1 MTFHH
6 IRKAVFP
13 VAGLGTRFLPVT
25 KDIPKE
31 MMPLIDRPLIHHGV
45 DEAVASGC
53 NDIIFVTG
61 TGKETIFQYF
71 QHSPELEAHLTETGK
86 EELAE
91 QLRKIPELADFHY
104 TLQEKPLGLGHA
116 VLCAEEFCKDDYFGL
131 LLPDDVMLAEPTVLA
146 QLESVRERYSGSVL
160 SLEEVDKDDTSRY
173 GIVDAEEVEPGVFR
187 VKGLVE
193 KPEPKDAPSN
203 LAIMGRYVL
212 SPSVFKHLKSIK
224 RGSGGE
230 YQLTDAIA
238 SMLEEEPVYAL
249 LYKGRRLDCG
259 VREGWIKATIIKALQ
274 YPDLREIVI
283 NTIEKELN
291 VKI

>member
-31 MMPLIDRPLIHHGV
+31 MMPLIDRPLIHYGV

-53 NDIIFVTG
+53 EEIIFVTG

-71 QHSPELEAHLTETGK
+71 QHSSELEEHLMETGK
-86 EELAE
+86 EDLAE
-91 QLRKIPELADFHY
+91 QLKKIPELAEFYY
-104 TLQEKPLGLGHA
+104 TLQERPLGLGHA
-116 VLCAEEFCKDDYFGL
+116 VLCAEEFCKDEYFGL
-131 LLPDDVMLAEPTVLA
+131 LLPDDVMIAEPTVLA
-146 QLESVRERYSGSVL
+146 QIESVRERYSGSVL
-160 SLEEVDKDDTSRY
+160 SLEEVDKEDTSRY
-173 GIVDAEEVEPGVFR
+173 GIVDAEEVEPGVYR

-193 KPEPKDAPSN
+193 KPDPNDAPSN

-212 SPSVFKHLKSIK
+212 SPSIFKHLKSIK
-224 RGSGGE
+224 RGRGGE

-274 YPDLREIVI
+274 DHDLRKII
-283 NTIEKELN
+283 IDTIEKELN

>member
-1 MTFHH
+1 MAFRH

-53 NDIIFVTG
+53 SQIIFVTG
-61 TGKETIFQYF
+61 TGKETIYQYF
-71 QHSPELEAHLTETGK
+71 QHSQDLEEHLALIGK
-86 EELAE
+86 EDLAR
-91 QLRKIPELADFHY
+91 QLKMIPELAEFYY
-104 TLQEKPLGLGHA
+104 TLQDRPLGLGHA
-116 VLCAEEFCKDDYFGL
+116 VLCAEEFCRDEYFGL
-131 LLPDDVMLAEPTVLA
+131 LLPDDVMLADPTVLS
-146 QLESVRERYSGSVL
+146 QLEAVREKYSGSVL
-160 SLEEVDKDDTSRY
+160 SLEEVDKNETSRY
-173 GIVDAEEVEPGVFR
+173 GIVDAEEVESGVYR

-193 KPEPKDAPSN
+193 KPDPEDAPSC

-212 SPSVFKHLKSIK
+212 SPSIFRHLKGIK
-224 RGSGGE
+224 RGRGGE

-249 LYKGRRLDCG
+249 IYKGRRLDCG
-259 VREGWIKATIIKALQ
+259 VREGWIRATVTMALRD
-274 YPDLREIVI
+274 PDLKKIVMD
-283 NTIEKELN
+283 TVEKETG
-291 VKI
+291 

>member
-193 KPEPKDAPSN
+193 KPDPKDAPSN

-274 YPDLREIVI
+274 YPYLREIVI

>member
-31 MMPLIDRPLIHHGV
+31 MMPLIDRPLIHYGV

-53 NDIIFVTG
+53 EEIIFVTG

-71 QHSPELEAHLTETGK
+71 QHSSELEGHLMVIGRED
-86 EELAE
+86 LAE
-91 QLRKIPELADFHY
+91 QLKKIPELADFHY

-116 VLCAEEFCKDDYFGL
+116 VMCAEEFCNDEYFGL
-131 LLPDDVMLAEPTVLA
+131 LLPDDVMIAEPTVLA

-160 SLEEVDKDDTSRY
+160 SLEEVDKEDTSRY
-173 GIVDAEEVEPGVFR
+173 GIVDAEEVEPGVYR

-193 KPEPKDAPSN
+193 KPDPNDAPSN

-212 SPSVFKHLKSIK
+212 SPSIFKHLKSIK
-224 RGSGGE
+224 RGRGGE

-274 YPDLREIVI
+274 DHDLRKIVI
-283 NTIEKELN
+283 DTIEKELN

>member
-160 SLEEVDKDDTSRY
+160 SLEEVDKDDASRY

-193 KPEPKDAPSN
+193 KPDPKDAPSN

>member
-193 KPEPKDAPSN
+193 KPDPKDAPSN

>member
-13 VAGLGTRFLPVT
+13 VAGLGTRFLPIT

-193 KPEPKDAPSN
+193 KPDPKDAPSN

>member
-116 VLCAEEFCKDDYFGL
+116 VLCAEEFCKDDYFGR

-193 KPEPKDAPSN
+193 KPDPKDAPSN

>member
-31 MMPLIDRPLIHHGV
+31 MMPLIDRPLIHYGV

-53 NDIIFVTG
+53 EEIIFVTG

-71 QHSPELEAHLTETGK
+71 QHSSELEEHLMETGK
-86 EELAE
+86 EDLAE
-91 QLRKIPELADFHY
+91 QLKKIPELAEFYY

-116 VLCAEEFCKDDYFGL
+116 VLCAEEFCKDEYFGL
-131 LLPDDVMLAEPTVLA
+131 LLPDDVMIAEPTVLA

-160 SLEEVDKDDTSRY
+160 SLEEVDKEDTSRY
-173 GIVDAEEVEPGVFR
+173 GIVDAEEVGPGVYR

-193 KPEPKDAPSN
+193 KPDPKEAPSN

-212 SPSVFKHLKSIK
+212 SPSIFSHLKSIK
-224 RGSGGE
+224 RGRGGE

-238 SMLEEEPVYAL
+238 SMLGEEPVYAL
-249 LYKGRRLDCG
+249 IYKGRRLDCG
-259 VREGWIKATIIKALQ
+259 VREGWIKATVTMALRD
-274 YPDLREIVI
+274 PDLKKII
-283 NTIEKELN
+283 MDTIEKETGKKL
-291 VKI
+291 

>member
-193 KPEPKDAPSN
+193 KPDPKDAPSN

-249 LYKGRRLDCG
+249 LYKGRRLYCG

>member
-45 DEAVASGC
+45 DEAVESGC

-193 KPEPKDAPSN
+193 KPDPKDAPSN

>member
-31 MMPLIDRPLIHHGV
+31 MMPLIDRPLIHYGV

-53 NDIIFVTG
+53 EEIIFVTG

-71 QHSPELEAHLTETGK
+71 QHSSELEEHLMETGK
-86 EELAE
+86 EDLAE
-91 QLRKIPELADFHY
+91 QLKKIPELAEFYY

-116 VLCAEEFCKDDYFGL
+116 VLCAEEFCKDEYFGL
-131 LLPDDVMLAEPTVLA
+131 LLPDDAMIAEPTVLA

-160 SLEEVDKDDTSRY
+160 SLEEVDKEDTSRY
-173 GIVDAEEVEPGVFR
+173 GIVDAEEVEPGIYR

-193 KPEPKDAPSN
+193 KPDPNDAPSN

-212 SPSVFKHLKSIK
+212 SPSIFKHLKSIK
-224 RGSGGE
+224 RGRGGE

-274 YPDLREIVI
+274 DHDLRKII
-283 NTIEKELN
+283 IDTIEKELN

>member
-91 QLRKIPELADFHY
+91 QGISM
-104 TLQEKPLGLGHA
+104 
-116 VLCAEEFCKDDYFGL
+116 VLY
-131 LLPDDVMLAEPTVLA
+131 P
-146 QLESVRERYSGSVL
+146 
-160 SLEEVDKDDTSRY
+160 
-173 GIVDAEEVEPGVFR
+173 
-187 VKGLVE
+187 
-193 KPEPKDAPSN
+193 
-203 LAIMGRYVL
+203 L
-212 SPSVFKHLKSIK
+212 SPTRAMQKAALEVMH
-224 RGSGGE
+224 
-230 YQLTDAIA
+230 AIRNDGTQ
-238 SMLEEEPVYAL
+238 VNV
-249 LYKGRRLDCG
+249 LDKMQQ
-259 VREGWIKATIIKALQ
+259 R
-274 YPDLREIVI
+274 
-283 NTIEKELN
+283 KELYEFLDYHTFEN
-291 VKI
+291 TLDKLFKQEN

>member
-1 MTFHH
+1 MTFRH

-31 MMPLIDRPLIHHGV
+31 MMPLIDRPLIHYGV

-53 NDIIFVTG
+53 EEIIFVTG

-71 QHSPELEAHLTETGK
+71 QHSSELEEHLMETGK
-86 EELAE
+86 EDLAE
-91 QLRKIPELADFHY
+91 QLKKIPELAEFYY
-104 TLQEKPLGLGHA
+104 TLQERPLGLGHA
-116 VLCAEEFCKDDYFGL
+116 VLCAEEFCKDEYFGL
-131 LLPDDVMLAEPTVLA
+131 LLPDDVMIAEPTVLA
-146 QLESVRERYSGSVL
+146 QIESVRERYSGSVL
-160 SLEEVDKDDTSRY
+160 SLEEVDKEDTSRY
-173 GIVDAEEVEPGVFR
+173 GIVDAEEVEPGVYR

-193 KPEPKDAPSN
+193 KPDPNDAPSN

-212 SPSVFKHLKSIK
+212 SPSIFKHLKSIK
-224 RGSGGE
+224 RGRGGE

-274 YPDLREIVI
+274 NHDLRKII
-283 NTIEKELN
+283 IDTIEKELN